1 MLSLGPTPS
10 VEANLDRTTR
20 KSLSMR
26 EYSTLIPIAF
36 AYIYQQVPLDE
47 WPRSLQVAPE
57 WLQPLPQLSSSASS
71 FSLIFV
77 APTKPAT
84 IHGLG
89 DSFVSGHRTTSHD
102 PRRRRRPARPF
113 LLVQIADQDAS
124 CLITFDEMFT
134 SFIVLTLLNFCRPGK
149 RQQVAFDPPL

>member
-1 MLSLGPTPS
+1 MGSLDDRSGWWQDMATGYCTWLSVSWANLRGQRPLYI
-10 VEANLDRTTR
+10 EANLDRTTR

-89 DSFVSGHRTTSHD
+89 DSFVSGHPTTRHD
-102 PRRRRRPARPF
+102 PRRRLRPARPS
-113 LLVQIADQDAS
+113 LLVQIKYWS
-124 CLITFDEMFT
+124 LIKT
-134 SFIVLTLLNFCRPGK
+134 RP
-149 RQQVAFDPPL
+149 V